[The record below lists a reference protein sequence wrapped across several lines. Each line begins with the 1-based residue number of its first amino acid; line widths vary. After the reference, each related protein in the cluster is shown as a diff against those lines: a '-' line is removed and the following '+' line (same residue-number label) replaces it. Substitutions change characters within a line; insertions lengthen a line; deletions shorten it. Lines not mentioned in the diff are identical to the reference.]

1 MKKAFVLGVA
11 VVVGLLVAAVDRGF
25 CAEEQGAPAAAP
37 VKTGS
42 LEVTVVFA
50 AGKPMKSAVV
60 FAADQER
67 TVTSFTEPVRFDGIP
82 EGKLG
87 VAVEAEPTTGLTK
100 GTKRFLGLTEVQ
112 VQAGAVQQVTV
123 SVAKVDS
130 LEAFCLGCH
139 PNPRDP
145 KVKVKPG
152 QIVRDIHVTGKEF
165 PAKQEKLYMGQW
177 KGHHENIAKLEKEGK
192 PHNLPMPLEERVV
205 KVGGKDVKKLFY
217 TCETC
222 HTLHKKTPW
231 GYERAPFRTKADLCI
246 ACHF

>member
-1 MKKAFVLGVA
+1 MKKAIVLGVA
-11 VVVGLLVAAVDRGF
+11 VVCFLVATGGAGVR
-25 CAEEQGAPAAAP
+25 AEEQAAPAAPP

-42 LEVTVVFA
+42 LEVTVEFA
-50 AGKPMKSAVV
+50 GGKPMKSAVI

-87 VAVEAEPTTGLTK
+87 VVVEAEPSTGLTK
-100 GTKRFLGLTEVQ
+100 GTKRFLGAAEVQ
-112 VQAGAVQQVTV
+112 VQGGAVQKVTV
-123 SVAKVDS
+123 SVARVDS

-152 QIVRDIHVTGKEF
+152 QIPRDIHVTGKEF
-165 PAKQEKLYMGQW
+165 PAKLQKNYMDQW
-177 KGHHENIAKLEKEGK
+177 KAHHDTIAKLEKEGK
-192 PHNLPMPLEERVV
+192 PHNLPMPLEERIV

-222 HTLHKKTPW
+222 HTLHKRTPW
-231 GYERAPFRTKADLCI
+231 DYERAPFRTKADLCV